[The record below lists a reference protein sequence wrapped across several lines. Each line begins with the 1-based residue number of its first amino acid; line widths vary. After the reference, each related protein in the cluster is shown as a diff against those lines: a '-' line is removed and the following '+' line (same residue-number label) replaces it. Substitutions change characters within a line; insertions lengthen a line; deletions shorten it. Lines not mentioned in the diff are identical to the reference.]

1 MSDRL
6 EFLSVYS
13 EENVLDSESIDVARN
28 LSCTTNSLY
37 SCLVASLTELTLEF
51 NVFHCLIKLKC
62 VTQFLPEQ
70 KPHCTKKPY
79 AFYGAAKIDKIFE
92 SQMFLDKS
100 SEIGSYLTS
109 PVASFQS
116 KVL

>member
-6 EFLSVYS
+6 KFLSVYS

-28 LSCTTNSLY
+28 LFCTTNSLY

-51 NVFHCLIKLKC
+51 NVFHCLDKLKC
-62 VTQFLPEQ
+62 VTQFPPKQ

-92 SQMFLDKS
+92 SQILLDKS
-100 SEIGSYLTS
+100 SKEPDYLTS